1 MSAVFVCVL
10 FWFLSIIGETILT
23 SALDWFSPNL
33 FFLFPTILGLR
44 WRGYETIYISTFFGV
59 TADCF
64 STLPFGV
71 FGLAF
76 MLISLFTRWYS
87 NKVFQSTTFT
97 LPFIT
102 GFLSLVLNIL
112 VLVLLYMLAE
122 ARSVSFSWVRNL
134 IIYQVFTTALLS
146 IPCYWLLIWLEQKYK
161 IRLAE
166 RKF

>member
-1 MSAVFVCVL
+1 MSALFVCLL
-10 FWFLSIIGETILT
+10 FWFLSIIGETVLT

-44 WRGYETIYISTFFGV
+44 WRGYETIYISVFFGM

-71 FGLAF
+71 FGMAF
-76 MLISLFTRWYS
+76 MLISFFTRWYS
-87 NKVFQSTTFT
+87 NKIFQSTVVT
-97 LPFIT
+97 LPLIT
-102 GFLSLVLNIL
+102 GFLSLILNIL
-112 VLVLLYMLAE
+112 VLFLLYMLAE
-122 ARSVSFSWVRNL
+122 ARTVSFIWIKDMV
-134 IIYQVFTTALLS
+134 IYQVFTTTLLS
-146 IPCYWLLIWLEQKYK
+146 IPCYWLLILLEQKYK